1 MIGRLDA
8 NVVFDGRLY
17 ESMLWR
23 SIPLNN
29 QTMQI
34 NVSFLGNCDW
44 QVWRVLNRLTVHHAL
59 NWCQCSLD
67 SEFSAGFGYLL
78 PSYFML
84 EHCNLYTF
92 SSRRERHAKTLDIA
106 QEEVL
111 TCLGSYLYVRFNRL
125 LQKIRL
131 EEQTWQQ
138 LSYIGIC
145 CLRQNFEVCMY

>member
-1 MIGRLDA
+1 
-8 NVVFDGRLY
+8 
-17 ESMLWR
+17 
-23 SIPLNN
+23 
-29 QTMQI
+29 
-34 NVSFLGNCDW
+34 
-44 QVWRVLNRLTVHHAL
+44 
-59 NWCQCSLD
+59 
-67 SEFSAGFGYLL
+67 
-78 PSYFML
+78 ML
-84 EHCNLYTF
+84 EHCTLYTL